1 MAVEVTPLNVLGG
14 GGAPLVTQAA
24 DTFNRG
30 TLNPNGP
37 TGRILWA
44 PFIMGIVP
52 INTPFLIAGATCQV
66 GPPQGIVLSA
76 LGQTNPL
83 YVCPIVLAST
93 QFTQSAV
100 WGQTQFSQCTYN
112 SQTAIA
118 CSAGPAVMVD
128 FQGEPAA
135 TGACYCILFV
145 GGSATRLVRFNAAGN
160 AYTENDLIAPIP
172 GDVSHAGDV
181 YRLSYNVGTH
191 LLTVTKNG
199 SVLTT
204 FTDNAGPLSSGL
216 PGFAMG
222 TVTQTAGTPGQVILQ
237 NWSGGLGL

>member
-1 MAVEVTPLNVLGG
+1 MTVEVVPLNILG
-14 GGAPLVTQAA
+14 GGAPPVILAS

-30 TLNPNGP
+30 TLNPAGSS
-37 TGRILWA
+37 GGILWA
-44 PFIMGIVP
+44 PFIMGVIP
-52 INTPFLIAGATCQV
+52 ISTPFLIAGATCQV
-66 GPPQGIVLSA
+66 GPPQGVVLSA
-76 LGQTNPL
+76 LGQTNPTD
-83 YVCPIVLAST
+83 VWPIVLAST
-93 QFTQSAV
+93 QFTPGLV
-100 WGQTQFSQCTYN
+100 WGKTQFSQCTYN

-118 CSAGPAVMVD
+118 CSGGPAVMVD
-128 FQGEPAA
+128 FQGSPAA
-135 TGACYCILFV
+135 TGSCYCLLFV
-145 GGSATRLVRFNAAGN
+145 GGSATRLVRFNASGN

-181 YRLSYNVGTH
+181 YRLSYNVATH

-204 FTDNAGPLSSGL
+204 FTDNAGPLSSGV

-222 TVTQTAGTPGQVILQ
+222 TVGQTAGVPGQIILQ